1 MLILFD
7 HSTPRALRRFLTG
20 HTVHTAEQLGWERLA
35 NGLLIAQ
42 AEESGYELLI
52 SPDQGIQHQQNLA
65 NRQIALLV
73 LMKND
78 WGLIRPLVGDVIN
91 TVNRMQPGEYVEID
105 FPMPPL
111 EPYTGGGGSL

>member
-1 MLILFD
+1 M
-7 HSTPRALRRFLTG
+7 
-20 HTVHTAEQLGWERLA
+20 A

-78 WGLIRPLVGDVIN
+78 WGLIRPLVGDIIT
-91 TVNRMQPGEYVEID
+91 TVNRIQPGEYAEID

-111 EPYTGGGGSL
+111 EPYTSGGGSR